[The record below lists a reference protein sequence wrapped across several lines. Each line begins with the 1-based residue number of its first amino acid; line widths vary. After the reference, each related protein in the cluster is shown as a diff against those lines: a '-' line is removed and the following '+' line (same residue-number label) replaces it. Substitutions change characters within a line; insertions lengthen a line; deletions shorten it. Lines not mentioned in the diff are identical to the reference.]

1 MEKNYKLIETWD
13 EFIQL
18 ITQCKSFKKLAFDIE
33 TSGLRYQTMKKII
46 VKKRQGEKVIEET
59 WDKDTIIGISFSSAI
74 GTGQYLPLYIKLK
87 HFDNRREN
95 YLKELNQ
102 VENPLN
108 LLDDTTLDD
117 FRFWFG
123 SGREKEAYNLLKD
136 LLEDSSIKK
145 IAQNGK
151 FDCQFLKVWW
161 NIDVQNFWWDTMLA
175 SHTSNENTFNSLDF
189 LSTRYEDLFNY
200 KKSVHD
206 RLSNDQIEEESY
218 ADIPLDILA
227 LYGAQDA
234 DITFR
239 LQGDQLKD
247 MEDERVKFHI
257 KNNYPD
263 CWVESL
269 SLFQNFYMPLSH
281 AYQETEIAGV
291 LFDKVFADKTVTHYT
306 KVMAEMQ
313 NTIDDILKVSGI
325 EKLETGKNDRWIN
338 LNSPKQKKQLFFE
351 ILGWKP
357 IKETQKIK
365 YARKY
370 KKWET
375 IKPEDAS
382 TDQDSLKQI
391 LESFY
396 EQDSKKIK
404 DRSLEIKIIECT
416 LEYLKKNK
424 MINTYL
430 VGKKILN
437 RMDANGFI
445 HFSMKLHGTVS
456 GRLSSS
462 PNVQNL
468 PKRTFEIISPTGKVI
483 EPSNIRGIFTSPPGY
498 KVFSVDLSQAELR
511 IMADYAQD
519 YVMFDYI
526 KNKIDTHW
534 RGCQKIFY
542 NDDTSLVY
550 NSKDPVM
557 KRFRKLTKLCNFGGL
572 YGGSDKKK
580 VQSVN
585 EKLELGEQ
593 KINIEIASKHTDWFN
608 GEFFRIHEYIHE
620 MNHHI
625 KRYGW
630 IDNKFGR
637 RRRLPDSQSNRKW
650 VVAEAQRQ
658 GINAQIQGT
667 ASDIAQCGFIRI
679 QEYFKNNNFK
689 SRLIFTVHDECVGYI
704 HESEIEELTPIIPEI
719 MVIKDT
725 KWLPLDK
732 IKVPLES
739 EIEIFNN
746 RWGD

>member
-1 MEKNYKLIETWD
+1 
-13 EFIQL
+13 
-18 ITQCKSFKKLAFDIE
+18 
-33 TSGLRYQTMKKII
+33 
-46 VKKRQGEKVIEET
+46 
-59 WDKDTIIGISFSSAI
+59 
-74 GTGQYLPLYIKLK
+74 
-87 HFDNRREN
+87 
-95 YLKELNQ
+95 
-102 VENPLN
+102 
-108 LLDDTTLDD
+108 
-117 FRFWFG
+117 
-123 SGREKEAYNLLKD
+123 
-136 LLEDSSIKK
+136 
-145 IAQNGK
+145 
-151 FDCQFLKVWW
+151 
-161 NIDVQNFWWDTMLA
+161 
-175 SHTSNENTFNSLDF
+175 
-189 LSTRYEDLFNY
+189 
-200 KKSVHD
+200 
-206 RLSNDQIEEESY
+206 
-218 ADIPLDILA
+218 
-227 LYGAQDA
+227 
-234 DITFR
+234 
-239 LQGDQLKD
+239 
-247 MEDERVKFHI
+247 
-257 KNNYPD
+257 
-263 CWVESL
+263 
-269 SLFQNFYMPLSH
+269 
-281 AYQETEIAGV
+281 
-291 LFDKVFADKTVTHYT
+291 
-306 KVMAEMQ
+306 MQ
-313 NTIDDILKVSGI
+313 NTIDDILKASKI
-325 EKLETGKNDRWIN
+325 DKLETGKNDRWIN
-338 LNSPKQKKQLFFE
+338 LNSPKQKKKLFYE

-365 YARKY
+365 KERKY
-370 KKWET
+370 RKWET
-375 IKPEDAS
+375 IKSEDAS

-483 EPSNIRGIFTSPPGY
+483 EPSNIRGIFTSPPEY

-526 KNKIDTHW
+526 KNKIDIHW
-534 RGCQKIFY
+534 RGCQKVFY
-542 NDDTSLVY
+542 NNDTNLVY
-550 NSKDPVM
+550 NSKDWTM
-557 KRFRKLTKLCNFGGL
+557 KRFRKLVKLCNFGGL
-572 YGGSDKKK
+572 YGGSNKKK

-593 KINIEIASKHTDWFN
+593 KITLEIASTHTDWFN
-608 GEFFRIHEYIHE
+608 SEFFRIQEYIHE

-637 RRRLPDSQSNRKW
+637 RRRLPDSQSSRKW
-650 VVAEAQRQ
+650 IVAEAQRQ

-667 ASDIAQCGFIRI
+667 ASDIAQCGFMRI
-679 QEYFKNNNFK
+679 QEYLKDNNFK
-689 SRLIFTVHDECVGYI
+689 SRLIFSVHDECVGYI
-704 HESEIEELTPIIPEI
+704 HESEIEELTPIIPEL
-719 MVIKDT
+719 MVVKDT

-732 IKVPLES
+732 IEVPLES